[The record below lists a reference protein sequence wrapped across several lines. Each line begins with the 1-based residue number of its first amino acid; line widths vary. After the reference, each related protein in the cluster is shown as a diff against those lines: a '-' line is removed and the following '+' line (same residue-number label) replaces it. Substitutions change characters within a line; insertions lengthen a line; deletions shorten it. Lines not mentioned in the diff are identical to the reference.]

1 MSPHAEGKKGTH
13 DTDVIY
19 MVETKTGGGEKTHKL
34 CLKAEWHY
42 KELEG
47 TTPMWTTEDRCLHRL
62 TNASSKHALAQVH
75 ERSQ

>member
-19 MVETKTGGGEKTHKL
+19 MMETKTEGGEKTHKL

-62 TNASSKHALAQVH
+62 TNPSPKHALAQVH